1 MTSRPTPTIL
11 SSGRPRPRQS
21 GFTLVEI
28 VLALVIIGVIS
39 AFMISISSS
48 IRNFGRIA
56 TTKVRME
63 TIAEKARNYYLSHKQ
78 QAIPKKRKTDAGKT
92 TWNVPPQAAAL
103 NLEPKFQY
111 DGWGKQFYYRIC
123 KKNNQKKCDPAD
135 IAAFTTTT
143 SSIKYGAVII
153 SAGPDGRFGPYR
165 NNPNKY
171 AKNDEL
177 TSFKEFKKI
186 YKKGKNYVVAAQN
199 SDDIIYWI
207 DFNQEAIAIAQQE
220 LDVLQAKVESFDAL
234 YEGVD
239 NDGDGKIDNLQCVA
253 DDGSSQPPTGSN
265 DPNCGRATLDAIE
278 KNFYDTTASDGK
290 YDVHSPSGLGPE
302 DKITAARFLIEF
314 YNLSPEY
321 ATDPWNHD
329 YRWSSNLDGIT
340 PPNSNVEDYFD
351 ARHHRFWSMGPDGA
365 SSYTTIGT
373 ANDNTRDDII
383 AQ

>member
-1 MTSRPTPTIL
+1 MTSRPSPPIF

-78 QAIPKKRKTDAGKT
+78 QAVPGGASGNDA
-92 TWNVPPQAAAL
+92 VPISTSAL
-103 NLEPKFQY
+103 NLEQKY
-111 DGWGKQFYYRIC
+111 RLDGWGKYLRYLI
-123 KKNNQKKCDPAD
+123 AD
-135 IAAFTTTT
+135 RNHPKTITGFRNRG
-143 SSIKYGAVII
+143 SSIQLGAVVI
-153 SAGPDGRFGPYR
+153 SSGGNQQFDYTTRNESGDTVFTLAG
-165 NNPNKY
+165 
-171 AKNDEL
+171 
-177 TSFKEFKKI
+177 
-186 YKKGKNYVVAAQN
+186 
-199 SDDIIYWI
+199 DDIIVGI

-239 NDGDGKIDNLQCVA
+239 NDGDGKIDNLKCVA
-253 DDGSSQPPTGSN
+253 DDGSSQPPTGNN
-265 DPNCGRATLDAIE
+265 DPNCGRATLDATE
-278 KNFYDTTASDGK
+278 KNFYDTTESVGK
-290 YDVHSPSGLGPE
+290 YDVHPPSGLGSE
-302 DKITAARFLIEF
+302 DKVTAARFLIEF

-321 ATDPWNHD
+321 VNDPWSHD
-329 YRWSSNLDGIT
+329 YRWSSNLNEIT